1 LNHSFAKL
9 NGGIEKSEKK
19 GQGKTFI
26 FFEFDFISSL
36 FYDFSIF
43 QKFDIRMN

>member
-1 LNHSFAKL
+1 MAELRKV
-9 NGGIEKSEKK
+9 KKK